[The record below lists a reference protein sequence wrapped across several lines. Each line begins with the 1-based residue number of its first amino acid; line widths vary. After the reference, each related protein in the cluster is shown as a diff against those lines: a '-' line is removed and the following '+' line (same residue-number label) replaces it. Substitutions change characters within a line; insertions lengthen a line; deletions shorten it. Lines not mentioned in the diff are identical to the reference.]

1 MVLKD
6 FNSLWE
12 QVKEKKRVAVP
23 GACDDHTLEAVFE
36 AEKKNVAFPVLIG
49 NAVEIQNKI
58 VKMGYDSLEYE
69 IVEAEDGIP
78 SAQAAV
84 DLVNE
89 GKADLI
95 MKGNMQTADLLRT
108 VVSSKNAFRTSA
120 MVSHFGLVKL
130 SDMPKLFVL
139 TDATMV
145 MHPSL
150 EDKKAIIQNAVD
162 TLRSL
167 GCERPKVA
175 ALCAIE
181 DINPKMQ
188 ETVDAAALKEMAVS
202 GELRNC
208 DVEGPISYD
217 LAMSKEA
224 AQIKG
229 YPCPWCGEFDVLLV
243 PDMVTGNILS
253 KAWSIHTDAI
263 LSGMII
269 GTKCPIAVGSRSA
282 TVEDKILSLVLCAA
296 SVSN

>member
-1 MVLKD
+1 MILKD
-6 FNSLWE
+6 FNLLWE
-12 QVKEKKRVAVP
+12 RVTEKKRVAVP
-23 GACDDHTLEAVFE
+23 GACDEHTLEAVFE
-36 AEKKNVAFPVLIG
+36 AGKKNIAFPILIG
-49 NAVEIQNKI
+49 NKEVIQKKINKL
-58 VKMGYDSLEYE
+58 GYDMLAYE
-69 IVEAEDGIP
+69 IAEAEEGIP

-84 DLVNE
+84 DLVKA
-89 GKADLI
+89 GQADLI

-108 VVSSKNAFRTSA
+108 VVSSKNDFRTSE

-130 SDMPKLFVL
+130 PDMPKLFVM

-145 MHPSL
+145 IHPSL
-150 EDKKAIIQNAVD
+150 EDKKTIIQNAVD
-162 TLRSL
+162 TLHSL

-175 ALCAIE
+175 ALCAVE
-181 DINPKMQ
+181 NVNPKMQ
-188 ETVDAAALKEMAVS
+188 ETVDAAALKEIAAN
-202 GELRNC
+202 GGLLNC

-224 AQIKG
+224 AEIKG

-263 LSGMII
+263 LSGMIV
-269 GTKCPIAVGSRSA
+269 GAKCPIAVGSRSA

-296 SVSN
+296 AVSQ